1 MLRCACLLQRYN
13 KFLYTIS
20 FCAANSFFLFQGDW
34 GRPYLHSCEEWV
46 YKPRLSTCKP
56 TLRSHCQRVRNVL
69 VLAMNFVRH
78 GQFFATF
85 CATCCQYAT
94 TVSRL
99 HALTETMLVVSLS
112 VVGLECSFH
121 CSYAVFFVLI
131 CISVSRGK
139 VSSLLLCTSLAAF
152 ILLRQL
158 PSRIFSVVRRVA
170 ADFTLHVI

>member
-20 FCAANSFFLFQGDW
+20 FCAANSFFFISGGLGPVAALPMQK
-34 GRPYLHSCEEWV
+34 WV

-152 ILLRQL
+152 IFLRQL